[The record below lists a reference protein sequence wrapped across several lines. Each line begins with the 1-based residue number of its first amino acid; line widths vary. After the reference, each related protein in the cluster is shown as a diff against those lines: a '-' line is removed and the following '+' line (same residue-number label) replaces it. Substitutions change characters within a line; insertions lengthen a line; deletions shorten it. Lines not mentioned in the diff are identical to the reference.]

1 MVMRI
6 YAVTASRINNIRANT
21 KFEEDIS
28 CESNKKIRSSA
39 ALHKQNQV
47 CYLLVLVGV
56 VLFSEKSV

>member
-6 YAVTASRINNIRANT
+6 YAVTASRINNIKANT
-21 KFEEDIS
+21 KFEEDIN
-28 CESNKKIRSSA
+28 CESNKRICSSI
-39 ALHKQNQV
+39 ALHKKNEV